1 MKRQLPKNVR
11 QIGNV
16 SDSSKIYVEDYVDTF
31 FNQMSENV
39 EADTLGA
46 FLVGEIVREEEQD
59 YIYIYGA
66 IRMKELEKKGREF
79 QWGENTW
86 KHACETC
93 KEYFGDAEIVG
104 WVLTGEDLPE
114 EVNHNLTKI
123 HQKYFPREQS
133 IFVMK
138 NTRDKE
144 EKFYVYKYRHMM
156 ESTGHYIYYEK
167 NVEMQNYMIAMR
179 KKVGLTPSEIIE
191 DRVAKN
197 FRSIIQD
204 KEKKKEQKGF
214 SRITYA
220 LSTFLI
226 LIIAVIG
233 VTMLN
238 NYEKMKNIKNS
249 LEQVKEEQEE
259 KLEEEEIII
268 MDVMGDDVE
277 AEIEETVQEA
287 VEDTAEAYI
296 VQKGDTLQSICMKK
310 YGDNLRIQEIC
321 ELNGLSDGNLIYIG
335 QKLLLP

>member
-31 FNQMSENV
+31 FNQMSENADV
-39 EADTLGA
+39 DTLGA

-66 IRMKELEKKGREF
+66 IRMKELEKKGRDF
-79 QWGENTW
+79 VVGDDAW
-86 KHACETC
+86 KNACETC
-93 KEYFGDAEIVG
+93 KEYFGSAEIVG
-104 WVLTGEDLPE
+104 WVLTGVDLPE
-114 EVNHNLTKI
+114 EANHNLMKI

-133 IFVMK
+133 LLVLK
-138 NTRDKE
+138 NARDKE

-156 ESTGHYIYYEK
+156 ESPGHYIYYER
-167 NVEMQNYMIAMR
+167 NAEMQNYMIAMR

-197 FRSIIQD
+197 FRNIIQE
-204 KEKKKEQKGF
+204 KEKKKEHKST

-226 LIIAVIG
+226 LIVAVIG

-238 NYEKMKNIKNS
+238 NYEKMKNIKKS
-249 LEQVKEEQEE
+249 LEQVEEDESIVIDV
-259 KLEEEEIII
+259 LEEN
-268 MDVMGDDVE
+268 VE
-277 AEIEETVQEA
+277 AEIEEPEVEV
-287 VEDTAEAYI
+287 VEDTTEAYI
-296 VQKGDTLQSICMKK
+296 VQKGDTLESICVNR
-310 YGDNLRIQEIC
+310 YGDNLRIREIC
-321 ELNGLSDGNLIYIG
+321 ELNELSDGNLIYIG
-335 QKLLLP
+335 QKILLP